1 MFSAKRSA
9 SIFESRSGLPCSL
22 VSSWATSSR
31 CSRTWATACIKICA
45 RLLLGVLLQAGNA
58 AAAAAIARRVS
69 AASPFG
75 TLSTTSRVAGLRTS
89 VVAPLAALTRSPLM
103 NIWAKATP
111 SKGTDDTVG
120 GMSETAAAQSFV
132 SVSREPDGVAL
143 IHLHRPPANSY
154 NRAFLDELNAAID
167 EVRWDG
173 DVHGAVLV
181 SDLAPRFFSAG
192 ADITNFANSTQAH
205 RVMTVLHAQEILLK
219 IERTPKVFIAAISG
233 HALGGGL
240 EIALACD
247 FRFAAEGE
255 FRLGL
260 PEVTLGLL
268 PGNGGTQRLSRLI
281 GRTRALDMMITNQQV
296 NSARALELG
305 LVERVF
311 PADELVEKSVD
322 YVAQLAKGP
331 TLAIGNIKIATR
343 LGADLP
349 MEGALALEREA
360 VWRLFMSADA
370 TEGLAAFGAK
380 RAPNWTGQ

>member
-1 MFSAKRSA
+1 
-9 SIFESRSGLPCSL
+9 
-22 VSSWATSSR
+22 
-31 CSRTWATACIKICA
+31 
-45 RLLLGVLLQAGNA
+45 
-58 AAAAAIARRVS
+58 
-69 AASPFG
+69 
-75 TLSTTSRVAGLRTS
+75 
-89 VVAPLAALTRSPLM
+89 
-103 NIWAKATP
+103 
-111 SKGTDDTVG
+111 
-120 GMSETAAAQSFV
+120 MSETAAAQSFV

-167 EVRWDG
+167 EVRWDA
-173 DVHGAVLV
+173 DLHGAVLV

-192 ADITNFANSTQAH
+192 ADITNFANSTQAQ

-219 IERTPKVFIAAISG
+219 IERTPKVFVAAISG

-255 FRLGL
+255 FRIGL

-268 PGNGGTQRLSRLI
+268 PGNGGTQRLTRLV

-296 NSARALELG
+296 NSARALEIG

-311 PADELVEKSVD
+311 AADRVVQEAVD
-322 YVAQLAKGP
+322 YVAKLAMGA
-331 TLAIGNIKIATR
+331 TLAIGNIKVATR

-349 MEGALALEREA
+349 LEGALALEREA
-360 VWRLFMSADA
+360 VWRLFMSEDA
-370 TEGLAAFGAK
+370 AEGLAAFGEK
-380 RAPNWTGQ
+380 RAPNWQGR